1 MQTSEFIDYSTLL
14 MDMERITKSLHDK
27 CLHKQY
33 EGYMADL
40 AELQSKATLLGAWIA
55 AEQLKGRFK

>member
-1 MQTSEFIDYSTLL
+1 MKTSEFIDYSSLL
-14 MDMERITKSLHDK
+14 MDIENVTKRLHDK

-33 EGYMADL
+33 EGYLADL
-40 AELQSKATLLGAWIA
+40 SELQSKATLLGAWIA

>member
-1 MQTSEFIDYSTLL
+1 MSRSEFMDYSNIL
-14 MDMERITKSLHDK
+14 MDMERVVKSLHDK

-55 AEQLKGRFK
+55 AEQIKGRLK